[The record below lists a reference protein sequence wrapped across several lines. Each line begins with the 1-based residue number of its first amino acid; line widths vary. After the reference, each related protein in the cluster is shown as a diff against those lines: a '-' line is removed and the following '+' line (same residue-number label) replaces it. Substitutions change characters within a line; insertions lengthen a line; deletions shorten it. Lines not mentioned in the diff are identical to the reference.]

1 MSDPGMNFVYY
12 LLDQQMNLELSRER
26 YRLQQQREAREAE
39 RAEQREE
46 VVRPSS
52 PQTGR
57 TGRG

>member
-1 MSDPGMNFVYY
+1 MSDPGMSFLNY
-12 LLDQQMNLELSRER
+12 LLDQQMQLDLNREN